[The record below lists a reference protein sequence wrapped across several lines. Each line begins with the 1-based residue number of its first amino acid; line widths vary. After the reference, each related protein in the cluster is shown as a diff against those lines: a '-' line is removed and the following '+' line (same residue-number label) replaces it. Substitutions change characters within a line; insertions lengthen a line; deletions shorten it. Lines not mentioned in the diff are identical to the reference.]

1 MKNILNWHS
10 GGETGSHVLQL
21 STAFEGSFDGGDE
34 DFLLCDSV
42 SWIQQSYKYTYI
54 YKPAISK
61 ISQLGI
67 L

>member
-1 MKNILNWHS
+1 M
-10 GGETGSHVLQL
+10 LQL